1 MPTLTL
7 LALLAAAPKP
17 SDGVREAFING
28 DLTQAEVGVQLCLRK
43 EPKAKCKQLG
53 RWLAEYT
60 FLYSHLD
67 SFKPE
72 DAHTFIELD
81 KKLSPKQRSRLT
93 EHAIER
99 YVNKPFETAKLLAQG
114 NEARALEVLN
124 MVLIVDPKHAEA
136 LALKKALLARDAG
149 TP

>member
-1 MPTLTL
+1 MPTLML

-17 SDGVREAFING
+17 SDGVRAAFING
-28 DLTQAEVGVQLCLRK
+28 DLPQAEVGVQLCLKK
-43 EPKAKCKQLG
+43 EPKARCKQLG

-72 DAHTFIELD
+72 DARTFIELD

-99 YVNKPFETAKLLAQG
+99 YVNKPFETAKALAEG
-114 NEARALEVLN
+114 NQKRALELLDVVLT
-124 MVLIVDPKHAEA
+124 VDPTHAEA